1 MSSKTYEIV
10 LTLAMGDPSFANEI
24 FASPEQALDGFD
36 LTAEEFQTFKEMTRV
51 KFEASALGKSKSF
64 GMIIES

>member
-1 MSSKTYEIV
+1 MSSKTFETV

-36 LTAEEFQTFKEMTRV
+36 LTAEELNKFKEMTRV
-51 KFEASALGKSKSF
+51 EFEVSALENRKSF
-64 GMIIES
+64 GMIIEY

>member
-1 MSSKTYEIV
+1 MSSKTFETV

-36 LTAEEFQTFKEMTRV
+36 LTAEELNKFKEMTRV
-51 KFEASALGKSKSF
+51 EFEASALENRKSF
-64 GMIIES
+64 GVIIEY